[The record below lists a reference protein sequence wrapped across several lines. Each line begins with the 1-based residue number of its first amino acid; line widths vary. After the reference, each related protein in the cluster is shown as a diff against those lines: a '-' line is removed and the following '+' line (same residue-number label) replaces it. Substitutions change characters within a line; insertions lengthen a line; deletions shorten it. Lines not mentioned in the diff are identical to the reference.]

1 MEMLYFKKMMKD
13 YNSIIPFSDLEYEE
27 VRTRV
32 VFRKYPKR
40 YILKEAGKSDHCSRY
55 ICVGMVGLYDQSS
68 GKPKLTLIMSDTDTA
83 FDEEG
88 FRDNLP
94 TSNVLMTLTDC
105 LLFEFGREEEQELF
119 RVNANFRS
127 LALEVAHRINK
138 RNFEQLEIKKLGM
151 KNGFEKLMLRFR
163 GIEKVLKNRELADYF
178 SWSLRST
185 ERWKNFILKGG
196 SYE

>member
-1 MEMLYFKKMMKD
+1 MEMLYFKKMMLD

-27 VRTRV
+27 VRKRV

-40 YILKEAGKSDHCSRY
+40 FILKEAGKSDHCSRY
-55 ICVGMVGLYDQSS
+55 ICRGMIGLYEQSS
-68 GKPKLTLIMSDTDTA
+68 GKPKLTLIMSETDTA

-88 FRDNLP
+88 FRENLI
-94 TSNVLMTLTDC
+94 TDNVLMTLTDC

-127 LALEVAHRINK
+127 LALEVAHRITK
-138 RNFEQLEIKKLGM
+138 RNFEQMEIKRLGVR
-151 KNGFEKLMLRFR
+151 NGLEKLMNRFR
-163 GIEKVLKNRELADYF
+163 GIEKVLRNQELADYF
-178 SWSLRST
+178 SWSLRNT

-196 SYE
+196 SHE